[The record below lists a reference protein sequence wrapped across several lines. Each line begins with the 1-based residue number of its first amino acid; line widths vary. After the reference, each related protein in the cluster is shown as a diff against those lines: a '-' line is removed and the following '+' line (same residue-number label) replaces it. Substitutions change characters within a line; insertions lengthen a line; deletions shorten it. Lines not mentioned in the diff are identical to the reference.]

1 MDLRLPPEF
10 EHLVPKKC
18 ETPGRAPRRIR
29 YARADGEA
37 EGAPPVHASAEGAPD
52 DARLPQQ
59 RFVYLQLCD
68 LMTLT
73 LTAQPNPHPPPSP
86 SPLTAH
92 RSPLTFHPHPHP
104 NPNPNPNPNQ
114 VRPQERRRALP
125 LPSNPTLSP

>member
-29 YARADGEA
+29 YARADGDA
-37 EGAPPVHASAEGAPD
+37 EGAPPVPASAEGAPD

-68 LMTLT
+68 LKSDAVRRPYPPTPTLPSPNPLAYSFRPCPRTLT
-73 LTAQPNPHPPPSP
+73 L
-86 SPLTAH
+86 
-92 RSPLTFHPHPHP
+92 
-104 NPNPNPNPNQ
+104 
-114 VRPQERRRALP
+114 
-125 LPSNPTLSP
+125 